1 MKKLLVI
8 LFMFMPLVSMA
19 QNFNE
24 DGGKYEVYC
33 EVTENLNTHSVT
45 IRINSKICHI
55 VNKETERV
63 KISDATEAISLL
75 SKRGWCLVSSHSY
88 GVSVITKYYIMKKE
102 VSDDKEIELGLLVKK

>member
-8 LFMFMPLVSMA
+8 LFMFMPLVSVA

-33 EVTENLNTHSVT
+33 RVIDLGSGRNILINDKHYKIVDKDGKLVGTKEVMEILNLL
-45 IRINSKICHI
+45 
-55 VNKETERV
+55 
-63 KISDATEAISLL
+63 A
-75 SKRGWCLVSSHSY
+75 KRGWKLVSSFSY
-88 GVSVITKYYIMKKE
+88 EANGNVKYFIMKKE